1 MTTHTLLLC
10 GVTLSLAGGSG
21 DQACAS
27 GGRGWGAPNIWVW
40 LFNSCEQQ
48 DPVAACTPALILLLP
63 PEVVPPSPAASTQHS
78 GRMETLWPPSSQG
91 CGYRK
96 KKAVPHADRPF
107 LPIPGSG
114 YPAGLASG
122 RSGEFISRTPNL
134 TQGGQGLWGKCT
146 ALSLGPL
153 SCSRRA
159 R

>member
-1 MTTHTLLLC
+1 M
-10 GVTLSLAGGSG
+10 
-21 DQACAS
+21 AS
-27 GGRGWGAPNIWVW
+27 FLPRVW
-40 LFNSCEQQ
+40 LQK
-48 DPVAACTPALILLLP
+48 
-63 PEVVPPSPAASTQHS
+63 
-78 GRMETLWPPSSQG
+78 
-91 CGYRK
+91 K

-159 R
+159 LNRVPFSEAAELTPPASGLALSTSQPGQPLRYRADPCTSCRSSLGAPLWKLRSLGAPLWKLPILREWAPPL